1 MNKASNF
8 LSNQYLSDNTRIAFA
23 AKTSKAEEGPAS
35 PNVELLRRV
44 QRIVFGPNVKDLQEA
59 ASRFATILDSLDDDD
74 KESKKKNERPKE

>member
-23 AKTSKAEEGPAS
+23 AKTAKAEEVEGPAS

-44 QRIVFGPNVKDLQEA
+44 QRIVFSENVKTLDDAKSRL
-59 ASRFATILDSLDDDD
+59 ASLIDSLDDEE
-74 KESKKKNERPKE
+74 KTQKKPV